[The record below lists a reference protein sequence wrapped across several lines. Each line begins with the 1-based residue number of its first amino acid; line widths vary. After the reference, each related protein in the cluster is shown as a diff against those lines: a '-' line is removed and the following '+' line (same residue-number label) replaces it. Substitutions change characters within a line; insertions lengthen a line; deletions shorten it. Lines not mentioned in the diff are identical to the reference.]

1 VTLDG
6 ALASGLLG
14 WRSFPGALP
23 SMSPKTPTPRG
34 DAPAD
39 APSARRRAEWTA
51 ISRIAFLGHALVYAC
66 VLLLL
71 VVVAGPFVA
80 VIVALSWGI
89 LLVAHG
95 FFFVVAPVLRRRW
108 VEREVKGILHATVT
122 GERRELEGRH
132 ARSLEALSA
141 SMAHEIRS
149 PITAARSLVQQIAED
164 PMAAANAEFARVAAA
179 ELDRVERSVSHLLR
193 YAREE
198 PLRPAD
204 TELGDVVASA
214 LETLRDRT
222 DRSRV
227 ELRVDLPPGLRLS
240 GDADKL
246 RRVVINLVTNG
257 LEALEDSGFPE
268 PVLSVTGGAA
278 LSGEEIWL
286 RVADNGPGIE
296 PDQLEKI
303 FDPFHTSKPEGTGLG
318 LAITRKLVEAHGGRV
333 EVESKLGAGAAFV
346 VTLPR
351 LGPGPDPSP

>member
-1 VTLDG
+1 MTLDG
-6 ALASGLLG
+6 PWASGLLG
-14 WRSFPGALP
+14 WRSFPGAPP
-23 SMSPKTPTPRG
+23 SMSPKTPTTRG

-39 APSARRRAEWTA
+39 APSVRRRAEWTA
-51 ISRIAFLGHALVYAC
+51 VNRIAFLGHALVWAC

-71 VVVAGPFVA
+71 LVVAGPIVA

-89 LLVAHG
+89 LLAAHG
-95 FFFVVAPVLRRRW
+95 FFFVLAPVLRRRW
-108 VEREVKGILHATVT
+108 VEREVNGLVHATVT

-164 PMAAANAEFARVAAA
+164 PVAPANAEFARVAAA
-179 ELDRVERSVSHLLR
+179 ELDRVERAVSHLLR

-198 PLRPAD
+198 PLRPGEV
-204 TELGDVVASA
+204 ELGDVVASA
-214 LETLRDRT
+214 LETLRERI
-222 DRSRV
+222 DRSGV
-227 ELRVDLPPGLRLS
+227 ELRVELPAGLRLS

-257 LEALEDSGFPE
+257 LEALDDSGFPD
-268 PVLSVTGGAA
+268 PVVAVTGGAA
-278 LSGEEIWL
+278 PAAEEVWL
-286 RVADNGPGIE
+286 RVTDNGPGIE
-296 PDQLEKI
+296 PDRLEKI
-303 FDPFHTSKPEGTGLG
+303 FDPFHTSKTEGTGLG